1 MPQASELAAR
11 LAACQEISQPW
22 PHCILDDFL
31 PAPVFAEL
39 VSSLPDWKGP
49 RRTRVMPQST
59 LDLLASSE
67 LGAAIRRRFG
77 FMGGTA
83 SIELVM
89 RTTRIEKHSDRQ
101 DKLWSG
107 ILYIA
112 GAEAGTE
119 LYDAAGNLATTVA
132 FVPNRLLCWGHRG
145 EMHAVPA
152 SKGRFAVQFWIL
164 R

>member
-11 LAACQEISQPW
+11 LTACQEISQPW

-39 VSSLPDWKGP
+39 VSSLPDWKSQN
-49 RRTRVMPQST
+49 RTRTLPQST
-59 LDLLASSE
+59 LALLTSQE
-67 LGAAIRRRFG
+67 LAAAIQQRFG
-77 FMGGTA
+77 FTGGTA
-83 SIELVM
+83 SIELVL
-89 RTTRIEKHSDRQ
+89 RTVRVNKHSDRQ

-119 LYDAAGNLATTVA
+119 LYDAAGELATTVA